1 MKKIK
6 IVFILSFLVFIYT
19 TLCAISYAKNIS
31 TNISDSVFRLHILAN
46 SDSKEDQ
53 NLKYKVRNNLINYM
67 NSLCKNCTSK
77 SEAILIAKKHQNAF
91 KQIALETIKD
101 EGYDYNVTIKI
112 GNFEFPTK
120 NYGDISLPA
129 GYYDALRVEIG
140 EAKGHNWWC
149 VMFPPLCFVDISS
162 GIVSDESKELI
173 KNNLSE
179 EEFALVSNNSSK
191 DIKFK
196 FKLLELFT
204 NTGIITAKK

>member
-1 MKKIK
+1 MKKVK
-6 IVFILSFLVFIYT
+6 IILILSILVFSYT
-19 TLCAISYAKNIS
+19 TLCAISYAKNVS
-31 TNISDSVFRLHILAN
+31 TSISDSVFRLHILAN
-46 SDSKEDQ
+46 SDSEEDQ
-53 NLKYKVRNNLINYM
+53 NLKYIIRNKLLEYM
-67 NSLCKNCTSK
+67 NKICKNCTSK
-77 SEAILIAKKHQNAF
+77 SEAILVAKQHLNNFREISLQ
-91 KQIALETIKD
+91 TIRN
-101 EGYDYNVTIKI
+101 EGYNYDVNVQI
-112 GNFEFPTK
+112 GNFDFPTK

-179 EEFALVSNNSSK
+179 EEFALVSKNSSK

-196 FKLLELFT
+196 FKLLELFK